1 MPLGECDE
9 AGSGAGEVEEG
20 RRGRRG
26 EEAQEPRGE
35 KKIFTATMITNITFS
50 PTQQDDAIITFP
62 AGGAKNTNECTNTAA
77 VLLI

>member
-1 MPLGECDE
+1 MGK
-9 AGSGAGEVEEG
+9 
-20 RRGRRG
+20 
-26 EEAQEPRGE
+26 
-35 KKIFTATMITNITFS
+35 KKIFTATMITNIRFS

>member
-1 MPLGECDE
+1 MVLGKSRK
-9 AGSGAGEVEEG
+9 GGGG
-20 RRGRRG
+20 GGG

-35 KKIFTATMITNITFS
+35 KKKIFTATMITNITFS

>member
-1 MPLGECDE
+1 MVLGKSRK
-9 AGSGAGEVEEG
+9 GGGG
-20 RRGRRG
+20 G
-26 EEAQEPRGE
+26 EERRRRSREGK